1 MGKKKM
7 AIIDDSVVTQVKAK
21 KPQKKQNKETQ
32 TSKTEESGDVS
43 LQEGRVSSGNSSD
56 DAAISNNQEESAD
69 SSLSVQN
76 DSSTDS
82 GGQASMTETKTDN
95 SKPAKKAKKSTKQE
109 KKARK
114 HRSAK
119 YIEVREKVER
129 MRLYSIPE
137 ATQLAKDASYSKYDG
152 TLEVH
157 INTSNKGVR
166 GLVTLPFASGKKL
179 KIMAFGKGADESGA
193 DMVGD
198 DAALAEIAKG
208 KISFDVLVTTPDWMP
223 KLARAAKV
231 LGPKG
236 LMPNPK
242 SGTISMDLKKTVGEL
257 QGGKTEYK
265 SESKANVIHLG
276 IGKLSQ
282 PSEELSQ
289 NLKLLLA
296 TIGKSKIKKA
306 VISPTLGPSIRID
319 LNSI

>member
-1 MGKKKM
+1 MGKKKL
-7 AIIDDSVVTQVKAK
+7 AVIDDSVVEEVKVK
-21 KPQKKQNKETQ
+21 KPQKSQNKKENKTVEETVE
-32 TSKTEESGDVS
+32 TSLRGVA
-43 LQEGRVSSGNSSD
+43 D
-56 DAAISNNQEESAD
+56 DAAISNNNEESLD
-69 SSLSVQN
+69 SISNSPLE
-76 DSSTDS
+76 SSPTPP
-82 GGQASMTETKTDN
+82 N
-95 SKPAKKAKKSTKQE
+95 SDKPTKKAKKSTKQE

-119 YIEVREKVER
+119 YQGSREKVER
-129 MRLYSIPE
+129 MKLYPVTE
-137 ATQLAKDASYSKYDG
+137 ATQLAKDSSYSKYDG

-157 INTSNKGVR
+157 INTSTKGIR
-166 GLVTLPFASGKKL
+166 GLITLPFASGKKL
-179 KIMAFGKGADESGA
+179 KILAFGKGAEESGA
-193 DMVGD
+193 DMIGD

-265 SESKANVIHLG
+265 SESKVNVIHLG

-282 PSEELSQ
+282 PSEELAQ